1 MREKMAR
8 LNKAYFLF
16 SFVLF
21 LLFVKI
27 AYSTG
32 QVVIEFFYSNP
43 KEDLGPLW
51 DPSCRQCVEDY
62 NAFLEKNN
70 TINRIQS
77 NYTSQVLVNRTRYY
91 FCSEEGLAKMK
102 LYNITQPNSIVI
114 RDEKGNFTKIEPRD
128 FNETYIRQVIDAYL
142 KGASPPP
149 PPPPP
154 PLAAVLV
161 LAFSFGFLDTFSP
174 CLLALLSFVL
184 SFTIGKTTQFKK
196 GFFYVMTFGIGFVSA
211 AVLLGLTVGLI
222 FSSMA
227 RFYIILTWIVCIFAL
242 FFGLDLLGFNVLRI
256 LNIKFETKP
265 LVTKLSRKYVYTY
278 TGLVL
283 LGFLFYFLDPCIAP
297 IFVSMVPLMLLE
309 YLPLIILVFSLG
321 VILPFI
327 VIGMIAGSISK
338 LVRVTYKHRSKIR
351 AISGLVLIAYAL
363 YLIILVMF
371 RL

>member
-1 MREKMAR
+1 MAR
-8 LNKAYFLF
+8 LNKTYFLF

-21 LLFVKI
+21 LLFVQM

-32 QVVIEFFYSNP
+32 QVVIEFFYLNP
-43 KEDLGPLW
+43 EEGDLGPLW
-51 DPSCRQCVEDY
+51 KSCPDCLEKY
-62 NAFLEKNN
+62 NEFLEKND

-77 NYTSQVLVNRTRYY
+77 NYTSQVLVNRTR
-91 FCSEEGLAKMK
+91 FCLPSEEGAAKK
-102 LYNITQPNSIVI
+102 ELYNITQPNSIVI
-114 RDEKGNFTKIEPRD
+114 RDEKGNFTKIEGA

-142 KGASPPP
+142 KGESPPP
-149 PPPPP
+149 TPLPQLQ
-154 PLAAVLV
+154 PLAAVLAV
-161 LAFSFGFLDTFSP
+161 AFSFGFFETFSP

-184 SFTIGKTTQFKK
+184 SFTIGKTTQFKE
-196 GFFYVMTFGIGFVSA
+196 GFFHVMTFGIGFVFA
-211 AVLLGLTVGLI
+211 AILLGSTVGLI
-222 FSSMA
+222 LSSLA
-227 RFYIILTWIVCIFAL
+227 TFYITLSLIMCIFAL
-242 FFGLDLLGFNVLRI
+242 FFGLDLLGFNVLKI

-265 LVTKLSRKYVYTY
+265 LVTKLSRKYAYTY

-309 YLPLIILVFSLG
+309 YLPLIILVFSFG

-327 VIGMIAGSISK
+327 VIGMIAGSVSK

>member
-1 MREKMAR
+1 MAR
-8 LNKAYFLF
+8 LNKAHFLF

-21 LLFVKI
+21 LLFIKM

-51 DPSCRQCVEDY
+51 DPSCQQCDEDY
-62 NAFLEKNN
+62 KAFLEKNN

-77 NYTSQVLVNRTRYY
+77 NYTSQVLVNWTRFYLS
-91 FCSEEGLAKMK
+91 SEEGAAKMK

-114 RDEKGNFTKIEPRD
+114 RDEKGNSTKIEGA

-142 KGASPPP
+142 KGTSSPPP
-149 PPPPP
+149 LPPP

-184 SFTIGKTTQFKK
+184 SFSIGKTTQFKE
-196 GFFYVMTFGIGFVSA
+196 GFFHVVTFGIGFVCA
-211 AVLLGLTVGLI
+211 AVLLLLTVGLI
-222 FSSMA
+222 ISSMA
-227 RFYIILTWIVCIFAL
+227 GFYIILSSLIVCIFAL

-283 LGFLFYFLDPCIAP
+283 LGFLFYFLDPCIAA
-297 IFVSMVPLMLLE
+297 IFAPTVSLMLLE

-327 VIGMIAGSISK
+327 AIGMIAGSISK

-363 YLIILVMF
+363 YFIIHVMF